1 MPSWGELLNELQPHK
16 NENGKDVQG
25 LTVDELREK
34 YLKLLSQ
41 QTGRNVIAYLRTI
54 LGGLNREKHRIL
66 ISMTVISLVL

>member
-16 NENGKDVQG
+16 NENGEDVQG

-41 QTGRNVIAYLRTI
+41 QTGRNVIAYYSGWLKP
-54 LGGLNREKHRIL
+54 GKKHRIL